1 MRGRA
6 PVAEM
11 YTRESADAASQRVGT
26 RPGICMLYFV
36 RHAMLPATYYFVPG
50 QDVDAAGSRLWPDA
64 HAQRI
69 WNVCLSFP
77 RMRFAVAAAAG
88 SLPAGAE
95 PPSTQRSQ
103 PSNGCQ
109 AGREQRDDAWH
120 GWHHTTPH
128 RTGQA
133 SKQASSLPRV
143 SRQPERN
150 TYGDWTSN
158 GTWTWSMTRRGV
170 KLCVDWIDVKREHF
184 TEPND
189 SMETTAAGAMYQIC
203 AGAAHRSHIVQ
214 DNSGAP
220 SRRKPG
226 CWEDD
231 VTVERRTAS
240 SSPRLQLL
248 LLVLAPGPR
257 TSKALGLPQRF
268 LEAAGTEAAW
278 AGCAP
283 SGVAPARQQCAHTRL
298 SLWWRESGI
307 ELAVESQAAA
317 ITTKGEGLRMQMLV
331 DAPPNI
337 TSHHQLRSNTHRQA
351 PRPPC
356 KRGGGMDGL
365 EKVRW
370 RALEGRAR
378 WMDGWS
384 LLSREYVCL
393 EAADDGALASMDR
406 YCWRTERLFLAFAF
420 VRSASPHMASCLE
433 MGRWAASAERL
444 EELRP
449 SMPCHGV
456 LSTRGEGAC
465 NGRKKESEP
474 RRRRSDGSQDAISRR
489 VA

>member
-1 MRGRA
+1 
-6 PVAEM
+6 
-11 YTRESADAASQRVGT
+11 
-26 RPGICMLYFV
+26 
-36 RHAMLPATYYFVPG
+36 
-50 QDVDAAGSRLWPDA
+50 
-64 HAQRI
+64 
-69 WNVCLSFP
+69 
-77 RMRFAVAAAAG
+77 
-88 SLPAGAE
+88 
-95 PPSTQRSQ
+95 
-103 PSNGCQ
+103 
-109 AGREQRDDAWH
+109 
-120 GWHHTTPH
+120 
-128 RTGQA
+128 
-133 SKQASSLPRV
+133 
-143 SRQPERN
+143 
-150 TYGDWTSN
+150 
-158 GTWTWSMTRRGV
+158 
-170 KLCVDWIDVKREHF
+170 
-184 TEPND
+184 
-189 SMETTAAGAMYQIC
+189 ME
-203 AGAAHRSHIVQ
+203 
-214 DNSGAP
+214 
-220 SRRKPG
+220 
-226 CWEDD
+226 
-231 VTVERRTAS
+231 
-240 SSPRLQLL
+240 
-248 LLVLAPGPR
+248 
-257 TSKALGLPQRF
+257 
-268 LEAAGTEAAW
+268 
-278 AGCAP
+278 
-283 SGVAPARQQCAHTRL
+283 
-298 SLWWRESGI
+298 
-307 ELAVESQAAA
+307 
-317 ITTKGEGLRMQMLV
+317 MLV